1 MFVFIFDSRRDQRYR
16 CNLGSFLRS
25 KEISFTSVHTRN
37 DKKVL
42 NRAWMPIAPEYH
54 IDIQDIIKLPGNG
67 KRAGMG
73 ALAAA
78 IIDPSYEDMKQAF
91 KGEACRAWRE
101 GHDFW
106 EYKPL
111 SMLNLQY
118 AAIDGYV
125 SYELYRRI
133 IVVNDAQCHLLP
145 TPTQL
150 RNVLMPTSTA
160 RDQMDGEIMRK
171 KICVS

>member
-16 CNLGSFLRS
+16 CNLGSFLRNR
-25 KEISFTSVHTRN
+25 EITFTSVDTRN

-42 NRAWMPIAPEYH
+42 NHAWMPIAPEYH

-78 IIDPSYEDMKQAF
+78 IIDPSYADMKKVF
-91 KGEACRAWRE
+91 KPCRLRRE

-106 EYKPL
+106 EFKPL
-111 SMLNLQY
+111 LMLNLQY

-133 IVVNDAQCHLLP
+133 KVVNDAQRHLLP
-145 TPTQL
+145 APTQVICP
-150 RNVLMPTSTA
+150 RCKY
-160 RDQMDGEIMRK
+160 DYDGEECSRANKRRK
-171 KICVS
+171 GPNGW